1 MSISVPRFR
10 SCLVSARHEELSL
23 HPERSRR
30 GSVVEGLIIVRYIEF
45 EKVAGTVESLCISA
59 GYELPEDV
67 LTALE
72 KAARKESNRTA
83 GKILNQ
89 LIENARIAKDEK
101 IPLCQDTGLAVVFAE
116 QGSQVAVKYPAGNE
130 RGTLFDAI
138 NAGVAAGFEKG
149 YLRKSIVADP
159 LNQRRNTG
167 SNTPAIIHHTI
178 VPGEKLK
185 LTVMTKGGGCE
196 NKSQFRMFRPT
207 AEKDQVVDWIVDVVG
222 SAGADACPPFI
233 VGVGIGGNFELSCL
247 LSKKALCRNIGEKHS
262 EPFYAELEADLLS
275 RINALGIGPQGLGG
289 DTTALACL
297 VETAACH
304 IASLPVA
311 VNIECHSHRH
321 KTATI

>member
-1 MSISVPRFR
+1 
-10 SCLVSARHEELSL
+10 
-23 HPERSRR
+23 
-30 GSVVEGLIIVRYIEF
+30 VRYIEF
-45 EKVAGTVESLCISA
+45 GKIVETVESLCISA

-72 KAARKESNRTA
+72 KAARKESNPTA
-83 GKILNQ
+83 AKILNQ

-116 QGSQVAVKYPAGNE
+116 QGSQAAVKPPAGDE

-149 YLRKSIVADP
+149 YLRKSVVADP
-159 LNQRRNTG
+159 LNQRQNTG
-167 SNTPAIIHHTI
+167 TNTPAIIHHTI
-178 VPGEKLK
+178 VTGEKLK

-196 NKSQFRMFRPT
+196 NKSRFRMFRPT
-207 AEKDQVVDWIVDVVG
+207 AEKEQIIDWIVDVVG

-247 LSKKALCRNIGEKHS
+247 LSKKALCRNMGEKNS

-275 RINALGIGPQGLGG
+275 RINALGIGPQGFGG

-321 KTATI
+321 KTAII